1 MMKHG
6 MVIVFLALA
15 LMGLSGCRERATA
28 PDAVSAHPENVMKVS
43 AALAEART
51 IDRRIEIVG
60 TLLPDDE
67 VVVGAE
73 VEGTVARVN
82 VDLGSFVR
90 RGQILAEIDRRE
102 FQLRLEQ
109 ARAALAE
116 ARARLGL
123 RPGQGDEI
131 DPERTPLVEQARAA
145 YEDAR
150 SKYESARRLYATGDI
165 PEQRY
170 IEAEKTFQARRAAYR
185 AAIDS
190 VRNQLAGLRRLRA
203 QVALAEKELSD
214 TIIRAPI
221 TGSVTVKHISAG
233 EYLKR
238 GAPVVTLVKLTPLR
252 LRASVP
258 EPYAAAV
265 TVGRELRF
273 TVDAVKGETFRGRVT
288 RISPSVNPETRSLV
302 IEAEIDN
309 RDFKLRPGYFAR
321 AELVVEPNARVVL
334 IPSRAVVRYVGLT
347 RVYVIE
353 DGRAVERSVKL
364 GTEVDGWIEVVE
376 GVRAGEQV
384 ITSNLSRVKNGQPVE
399 VESSN
404 DPVSRVIGKAV
415 RL

>member
-1 MMKHG
+1 
-6 MVIVFLALA
+6 
-15 LMGLSGCRERATA
+15 
-28 PDAVSAHPENVMKVS
+28 
-43 AALAEART
+43 
-51 IDRRIEIVG
+51 
-60 TLLPDDE
+60 
-67 VVVGAE
+67 
-73 VEGTVARVN
+73 
-82 VDLGSFVR
+82 
-90 RGQILAEIDRRE
+90 
-102 FQLRLEQ
+102 
-109 ARAALAE
+109 
-116 ARARLGL
+116 
-123 RPGQGDEI
+123 
-131 DPERTPLVEQARAA
+131 
-145 YEDAR
+145 
-150 SKYESARRLYATGDI
+150 
-165 PEQRY
+165 
-170 IEAEKTFQARRAAYR
+170 
-185 AAIDS
+185 AIDS

-203 QVALAEKELSD
+203 QVALAEKDLSD

-221 TGSVTVKHISAG
+221 TGSVTVKHISAA

-265 TVGRELRF
+265 AVGRELRF

-288 RISPSVNPETRSLV
+288 RISPSVNPETRSLT

-321 AELVVEPNARVVL
+321 AKLVVEPNARVVL

-364 GTEVDGWIEVVE
+364 GMEVDGWMEVVE

-404 DPVSRVIGKAV
+404 DSASRVTGEDRSSV
-415 RL
+415 TPDVSMR